1 MFLIGLILL
10 KIILPLQAMLKA
22 RNYIYIYILFSL
34 FFVSNIFAQ
43 KPVSPTAKEVVFKMV
58 KSIHD
63 LERLKYSLK
72 IIERGKKGF
81 NHYESSVKLNRK
93 PRKIYLYIKG
103 IELLWVQG
111 WNNNKA
117 YVKPNSF
124 PYVNLSLDP
133 LGYLMRQD
141 QHHTLNEMG
150 VDYFASIIEYIALKK
165 MDQFDTYFKLEGE
178 ERINSRP
185 CYKIIIDNKDFAYE
199 NYTVG
204 ENESITSIA
213 RKLHI
218 SEYMILEVNPKLND
232 YFHILKK
239 GQVLKVPNAYAK
251 HVTLYI
257 DQLYFLPIGI
267 RILDDKGLFEQY
279 DYHFLQVNP
288 KIEDAEFT
296 KTYKDYKF

>member
-1 MFLIGLILL
+1 
-10 KIILPLQAMLKA
+10 MLKVK
-22 RNYIYIYILFSL
+22 NYIYIVLLLSL
-34 FFVSNIFAQ
+34 FLSKETFAQ
-43 KPVSPTAKEVVFKMV
+43 KPALTTKEVVFKMV

-103 IELLWVQG
+103 IELLWVDG

-178 ERINSRP
+178 ERINNRP

-204 ENESITSIA
+204 DNESITSIA

-232 YFHILKK
+232 YFHILQK
-239 GQVLKVPNAYAK
+239 GQILKVPNAYAK

-257 DQLYFLPIGI
+257 DQLYFLPISI
-267 RILDDKGLFEQY
+267 KILDDKGLFEQY

-288 KIEDAEFT
+288 KIDDAEFT

>member
-1 MFLIGLILL
+1 MFKSRVL
-10 KIILPLQAMLKA
+10 
-22 RNYIYIYILFSL
+22 IYISICWC
-34 FFVSNIFAQ
+34 FFFGNVSFAQ
-43 KPVSPTAKEVVFKMV
+43 KLATPTSKEVVFKMI
-58 KSIHD
+58 KSIQD

-72 IIERGKKGF
+72 IVERGKKGF
-81 NHYESSVKLNRK
+81 NHYESSVKLSRK

-103 IELLWVQG
+103 IELLWVTG

-150 VDYFASIIEYIALKK
+150 VDYFGSVIEFIALKYGDK
-165 MDQFDTYFKLEGE
+165 FDDYVTLAGE
-178 ERINSRP
+178 ERINNRP
-185 CYKIIIDNKDFAYE
+185 CYKVIIDNKDFAYE
-199 NYTVG
+199 TYTVG
-204 ENESITSIA
+204 DNESITSIA

-232 YFHILKK
+232 YFDILKK
-239 GQVLKVPNAYAK
+239 GQKLKVSNAYAK

-257 DQLYFLPIGI
+257 DQLYFLPISI
-267 RILDDKGLFEQY
+267 KILDDKGLFEQY

-288 KIEDAEFT
+288 KIDDAEFT

>member
-1 MFLIGLILL
+1 MFKAKKHIYTILL
-10 KIILPLQAMLKA
+10 L
-22 RNYIYIYILFSL
+22 SL
-34 FFVSNIFAQ
+34 FVSKQSFSQ
-43 KPVSPTAKEVVFKMV
+43 KPNLTAKEVVFKMV

-103 IELLWVQG
+103 IELLWVDG

-117 YVKPNSF
+117 FVKPNSF

-150 VDYFASIIEYIALKK
+150 VDYFASIIEFIALKN
-165 MDQFDTYFKLEGE
+165 MDHFDTYFKLEGE
-178 ERINSRP
+178 ERINNRP
-185 CYKIIIDNKDFAYE
+185 CYKIIIDNKDFGYE

-204 ENESITSIA
+204 DNESITSIA

-239 GQVLKVPNAYAK
+239 GQLLKVPNAYAK

-257 DQLYFLPIGI
+257 DQLYFLPISI
-267 RILDDKGLFEQY
+267 KILDDKGLFEQY

-288 KIEDAEFT
+288 KIEDTEFT